1 MNITMRAVSELTPYT
16 DNAKVHDAKQ
26 IANVAN
32 SIRRFGWQQPIVVDD
47 NGVVVIGHCSL
58 MAAKKLKLKEVPVTV
73 ASGLTENEIKEL
85 RIADN
90 KTNESPWDFNL
101 LRKDMDG
108 LDFDGFDFEWDGLG
122 EEYEEKEV
130 TEDDFTEDDIPEE
143 PTARQGDIYQL
154 GQHRLMCGDSTS
166 IGDVEALMGGFKA
179 DLFLTDPPYN
189 VDYQG
194 GTKDALKIMND
205 SMEDGAFRAF
215 LTDAFTNADLVM
227 KPGAAYYIWHAD
239 SEGFN
244 FRLAVRNA
252 NWKLRQTLI
261 WVKNAL
267 VLGRQDYQWKHE
279 PCLYGWKEG
288 THYFTD
294 DRTET
299 TVIDDKIDLKKL
311 KKEELL
317 ALLEK
322 MLGDKVPTT
331 VLYEDKPLINDI
343 HPTMKPIR
351 LMARLVK
358 NSSRPGQNVLDL
370 FGGSGSTMMAC
381 EQLERSCFT
390 MELDPRYVDAII
402 NRWEKFTGEKAVLLN
417 GD

>member
-1 MNITMRAVSELTPYT
+1 MEIINLPINDLIPYRQ
-16 DNAKVHDAKQ
+16 NAKIHDAKQ

-32 SIRRFGWQQPIVVDD
+32 SIKRFGWQQPIVVDD
-47 NGVVVIGHCSL
+47 NGVVVIGHCRL
-58 MAAKKLKLKEVPVTV
+58 LAAKKLKLEEVPVTV
-73 ASGLTENEIKEL
+73 ASGLTEEEIKEL

-90 KTNESPWDFNL
+90 KTNESPWNFDL
-101 LRKDMDG
+101 LEKDMEG
-108 LDFDGFDFEWDGLG
+108 LEFEGFDFEWDGLG

-130 TEDDFTEDDIPEE
+130 TEDDFTEDDVPEE
-143 PTARQGDIYQL
+143 PTAKYGDIYQL

-166 IGDVEALMGGFKA
+166 IDDVEALMGGFKA

-279 PCLYGWKEG
+279 PCLYGWKDG
-288 THYFTD
+288 AHYFTE
-294 DRTET
+294 DRTQS

-311 KKEELL
+311 RKDEML

-322 MLGDKVPTT
+322 MLGDRVPTT
-331 VLYEDKPLINDI
+331 VLYEDKPLVNDI

-351 LMARLVK
+351 LMARLIK
-358 NSSRPGQNVLDL
+358 NSSKPGQNVLDL
-370 FGGSGSTMMAC
+370 FGGSGSTLMAC
-381 EQLERSCFT
+381 EQLDRTCYT
-390 MELDPRYVDAII
+390 MELDPKYVDAII
-402 NRWEKFTGEKAVLLN
+402 KRFEKFTGEKAVLLN
-417 GD
+417 G